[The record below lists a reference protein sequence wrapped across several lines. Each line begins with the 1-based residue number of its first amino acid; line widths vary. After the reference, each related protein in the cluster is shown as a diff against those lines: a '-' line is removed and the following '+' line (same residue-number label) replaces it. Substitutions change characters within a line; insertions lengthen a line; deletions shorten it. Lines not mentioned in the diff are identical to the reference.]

1 MSDFNLAQ
9 MKHLL
14 GKDNVS
20 IVYLH
25 AASDYWIRQQEFCDN
40 FRAVPLTNNIV
51 IHVQF
56 EGLSLTHSL
65 VVPAVEKIIAE
76 TGRDTESV
84 YIFSP
89 NSICTDAR
97 WENIFWRQFRVS
109 DEFTRSNLYWC
120 SSPPMENNFKTWAV
134 FVGRRTTPRLLA
146 LYDIWQ
152 DPVLKNNFLLSAMNH
167 SSPDSEQIFDRPD
180 KIYDR
185 LDDWLPLANENKIQ
199 SIMQHNNFRD
209 FCRQLPISSVDGY
222 NIEDQYTDVIHGDN
236 RNAAPSKSLINL
248 GSKYL
253 FELTFETMTR
263 GFTFTPSEKTVRTIV
278 AEKPLI
284 VYAPRSFLAN
294 LRGLGF
300 NTFNSLWDESYDQ
313 FEGPE
318 RYHAMM
324 KIVKEICNLPQSQQF
339 ELYQQSRD
347 ICKHNK
353 DTLAKMINNKWTAAI
368 KNT

>member
-20 IVYLH
+20 VVYLH
-25 AASDYWIRQQEFCDN
+25 AASDYWIRQEEFCNAFRRVPVTDN
-40 FRAVPLTNNIV
+40 VV

-56 EGLSLTHSL
+56 EGLSLTHAL
-65 VVPAVEKIIAE
+65 VAPAVEDLIKE
-76 TGRDTESV
+76 TGRDRDSV

-89 NSICTDAR
+89 NSIRTDVY
-97 WENIFWRQFRVS
+97 WENLFWKQFRVS
-109 DEFTRSNLYWC
+109 DEFTRSKLYWC
-120 SSPPMENNFKTWAV
+120 SSPPIENNFKTWA
-134 FVGRRTTPRLLA
+134 FFAGRRTTPRLLA
-146 LYDIWQ
+146 LYDIWH

-167 SSPDSEQIFDRPD
+167 TLPESVLIFDQPE
-180 KIYDR
+180 KIYDK
-185 LDDWLPLANENKIQ
+185 LDDWLPSAIENKIQ
-199 SIMQHNNFRD
+199 RIMQHNNFRD
-209 FCRQLPISSVDGY
+209 FCRNLPISSIDGY
-222 NIEDQYTDVIHGDN
+222 RLEDQYTDVTHGEN
-236 RNAAPSKSLINL
+236 RNADPSKSLINL

-278 AEKPLI
+278 AEKPLV
-284 VYAPRSFLAN
+284 VYAPKDFLNN
-294 LRGLGF
+294 LQKLGF
-300 NTFNSLWDESYDQ
+300 KTFNSLWDESYDQ

-324 KIVKEICNLPQSQQF
+324 KVVGEICNLPQPQQV

-353 DTLAKMINNKWTAAI
+353 DTLEKMVNNT
-368 KNT
+368 

>member
-109 DEFTRSNLYWC
+109 DEFTRSATYWC
-120 SSPPMENNFKTWAV
+120 DSLPAIEEDCKTWAV

-146 LYDIWQ
+146 LYDIWH
-152 DPVLKNNFLLSAMNH
+152 DSVLKENCLISVMNH
-167 SSPDSEQIFDRPD
+167 QSPPEVQIFDNPD
-180 KIYDR
+180 KIHDH
-185 LDDWLPLANENKIQ
+185 LDNWIPVETENKIQ
-199 SIMQHNNFRD
+199 RILQHNNFRN
-209 FCRQLPISSVDGY
+209 FCRNLPISSIDGY
-222 NIEDQYTDVIHGDN
+222 SITDQYTDVICGEN
-236 RNAAPSKSLINL
+236 RNAAPSTSLINL
-248 GSKYL
+248 SGKHL
-253 FELTFETMTR
+253 FEITFETMTR
-263 GFTFTPSEKTVRTIV
+263 GLTFTPSEKTVRTIV
-278 AEKPLI
+278 AKKPLV
-284 VYAPRSFLAN
+284 VYAPKHFLSN
-294 LRGLGF
+294 LQQLGF
-300 NTFNSLWDESYDQ
+300 RTFGDIWDEGYDLL
-313 FEGPE
+313 EGPD
-318 RYHAMM
+318 RYRAML
-324 KIVKEICNLPQSQQF
+324 KLIKEICLMTRDQQL
-339 ELYQQSRD
+339 ELYQKSRD
-347 ICKHNK
+347 ICLHNHALLK
-353 DTLAKMINNKWTAAI
+353 KLC
-368 KNT
+368 